1 MKGKKRRITPNYLFI
16 VVTLYLL
23 VSLYLKTDMAYM
35 KFLTI
40 CILGGVISVIH
51 LLVVKPCL
59 SFAIKDESYVR
70 INKKSQVELTIN
82 IQNKAWLQSPYIYI
96 FLKPTYHVA
105 AKQYDSICVALPP
118 RSTKE
123 ITLEYVGE
131 YSGKETLGIEE
142 IVLQDYFGI
151 MKRRIKCTLEKEV
164 SVLPQVVALGKVENL
179 LNLVKVKE
187 RDHEQIPVISSDGE
201 VCHELAPYI
210 EGDSLKLMH
219 WKLLARRD
227 IYMVRQREEHAT
239 IKREY
244 VFILDPICEEQ
255 EKENRVR
262 LIDKILVTSISLA
275 YTFLKQGEKVT
286 LIYKQNAMWQQLT
299 LTEIMAIPQ
308 LAAELSGYIGN
319 EGQVGEERWPYEYL
333 HQHYPFPMSKVFLTS
348 YLSKYLCEELEE
360 KKSLNVLEMKKGPW
374 VGESLVGTWYL
385 TDEYEVIRY
394 V

>member
-1 MKGKKRRITPNYLFI
+1 MKGNKRQITPNYLFI

-35 KFLTI
+35 KFLMI
-40 CILGGVISVIH
+40 CILGGIISVVH
-51 LLVVKPCL
+51 LFMVKPYL
-59 SFAIKDESYVR
+59 NFTIKDESYVR
-70 INKKSQVELTIN
+70 INKKAQVELTIN
-82 IQNKAWLQSPYIYI
+82 IQNRAWLQSPYIYI
-96 FLKPTYHVA
+96 FLKPTYHVV

-118 RSTKE
+118 RGAKE
-123 ITLEYVGE
+123 ITLEYIGK
-131 YSGKETLGIEE
+131 YSGKEIIGVEE

-187 RDHEQIPVISSDGE
+187 RDQEQIPVISSDGE

-244 VFILDPICEEQ
+244 IFILDPICEEQ
-255 EKENRVR
+255 DKENRAR
-262 LIDKILVTSISLA
+262 LIDKLLVTSISLA
-275 YTFLKQGEKVT
+275 HAFLKQGEKVT
-286 LIYKQNAMWQQLT
+286 LIYRQNGVWQQLT
-299 LTEIMAIPQ
+299 LTEVMAIPQ
-308 LAAELSGYIGN
+308 LATVLSGYTGN
-319 EGQVGEERWPYEYL
+319 EGQVGEERWPYDYL
-333 HQHYPFPMSKVFLTS
+333 HQHYPSPISKIFLTS
-348 YLSKYLCEELEE
+348 YLSKDLSEELEE
-360 KKSLNVLEMKKGPW
+360 KRSLNILEMKKSPW
-374 VGESLVGTWYL
+374 AGENLVGTWYFS
-385 TDEYEVIRY
+385 DEYEVIRY